1 MTARGGARSL
11 SSEKE
16 CIDFHLHLGKS
27 RDGAHLDLSGIRQA
41 MASHGVTRGV
51 LFGIDEADAG
61 PTYERTNERVLGA
74 VRKNSRLVAFMRLNP
89 RSGGRALDEFRRCR
103 LRGARGVKL
112 HPRSESF
119 SPAQAEDL
127 IHEIE
132 KERLPIILH
141 TSHEEN
147 CRPLSWKM
155 IFKRHPR
162 IPFVLAHAGK
172 DAFLEAVQ
180 AARESRNVWLETTTL
195 SYWRTGVIL
204 KEIGASRMIFGSDL
218 PYSHPA
224 VERLKLDLLLPRS
237 ERRRVYSQ
245 NPRQILGE

>member
-1 MTARGGARSL
+1 MPSAEER
-11 SSEKE
+11 
-16 CIDFHLHLGKS
+16 IDFHLHLGKS
-27 RDGAHLDLSGIRQA
+27 RDGAHLDLSEIRQA

-61 PTYERTNERVLGA
+61 PTYERTNERVLKA
-74 VRKNSRLVAFMRLNP
+74 VEKNSRLVAFMRLNP
-89 RSGGRALDEFRRCR
+89 RAGGRAFDELRRCC

-127 IHEIE
+127 IYEIE

-141 TSHEEN
+141 TSHEKH
-147 CRPLSWKM
+147 CRPLSWKN
-155 IFKRHPR
+155 IFRRHPR
-162 IPFVLAHAGK
+162 IPFILAHAGK
-172 DAFLEAVQ
+172 DAFQEAVQ
-180 AARESRNVWLETTTL
+180 AARESRNIWLETTTL

-204 KEIGASRMIFGSDL
+204 KKVGASRVVFGSDL

-224 VERLKLDLLLPRS
+224 VERAKLDLLLSRS
-237 ERRRVYSQ
+237 ARRRVYSQ